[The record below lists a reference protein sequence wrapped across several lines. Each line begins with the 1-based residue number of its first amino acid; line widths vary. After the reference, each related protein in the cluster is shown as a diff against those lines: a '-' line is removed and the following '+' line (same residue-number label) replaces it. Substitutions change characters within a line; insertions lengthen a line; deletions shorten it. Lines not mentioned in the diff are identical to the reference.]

1 VAATESTP
9 FRACTWPTTA
19 VGNCNDQSEAPCG
32 AISDQ
37 PLEVSIYPFIDTSDI
52 KEAVLA
58 AVGASLP
65 CRDALDAKVV
75 ADARSN
81 GAAGAVLPLRSA
93 TMPLP
98 DLTTACL
105 AH

>member
-1 VAATESTP
+1 M
-9 FRACTWPTTA
+9 
-19 VGNCNDQSEAPCG
+19 
-32 AISDQ
+32 SDE
-37 PLEVSIYPFIDTSDI
+37 PLEMTMYPVLGTSDI

-58 AVGASLP
+58 TVGASLP

-81 GAAGAVLPLRSA
+81 GTEGAVLPLRAA

-98 DLTTACL
+98 DLTAAC
-105 AH
+105 AAPMPPRGHVVQ